1 MFPKT
6 SFALRGVRRAL
17 LCLTT
22 LMLAMVSA
30 SGALAHSVAEG
41 FARHAFAA
49 NVVLMSAGLEKRSRL
64 PVGQDVA
71 DADALEQDTAKGK
84 VWVVRCAN
92 PNASDAAKQDL
103 YIFVDEL
110 GNVLTANHE
119 GTL

>member
-49 NVVLMSAGLEKRSRL
+49 NVVLMSARS
-64 PVGQDVA
+64 GK
-71 DADALEQDTAKGK
+71 AKPATGRT
-84 VWVVRCAN
+84 RCR
-92 PNASDAAKQDL
+92 
-103 YIFVDEL
+103 
-110 GNVLTANHE
+110 
-119 GTL
+119 

>member
-1 MFPKT
+1 
-6 SFALRGVRRAL
+6 
-17 LCLTT
+17 
-22 LMLAMVSA
+22 
-30 SGALAHSVAEG
+30 
-41 FARHAFAA
+41 
-49 NVVLMSAGLEKRSRL
+49 
-64 PVGQDVA
+64 
-71 DADALEQDTAKGK
+71 LEQDTAKGK